1 MENHLAS
8 HQLRLVVASDQSQ
21 KILARRV
28 LTTTIRCAGIMATK
42 KKKKKV
48 AKKEKPRPITS
59 TAGSAGGF
67 ITGMGGALQ

>member
-1 MENHLAS
+1 
-8 HQLRLVVASDQSQ
+8 
-21 KILARRV
+21 
-28 LTTTIRCAGIMATK
+28 MATK

-67 ITGMGGALQ
+67 ITGMGGALR